1 MSLFSN
7 GQRRSLIYPHQLPSL
22 QVALTFSEGFKLV
35 YTGDT
40 RPTEDLRELGKAGG
54 KQTDL
59 LIHEATA
66 EHAMIVDCTI
76 KKHSTFVEAI
86 EDGKK
91 MDAKF
96 TLLTHFS
103 QVRSI

>member
-1 MSLFSN
+1 MW
-7 GQRRSLIYPHQLPSL
+7 LPSF

-40 RPTEDLRELGKAGG
+40 RPTEDLIELGKAGG

-103 QVRSI
+103 QVRSIQQFLIAEQLV